1 MVILVQKSYQKNI
14 LRDLRG
20 NLSRF
25 LSLFGIVALGVMI
38 LTGLASFAPSMRI
51 AGQKYYVQQNVFDLR
66 VLSTLGLSEDDI
78 DAIAATEGVTAVQ
91 PVKYLDTEGRWSST
105 DQPAVL
111 RIQQLPA
118 DPDADTAENMNR
130 PLLLAGRMP
139 EAADE
144 CVVHVMGHGEEIPI
158 GTTLTLPDGTDGL
171 ARTSYTVV
179 GQVQDPLHFSSDQ
192 ETSTAGD
199 GVLDAIVYVSD
210 GQLTAD
216 YYTVCYIKAENAD
229 QYDNYSDE
237 YQTAVDA
244 VADRLTS
251 ISGAQCTTRREALI
265 DDATAKLADAKQ
277 TYDEQ
282 KAEAERQFA
291 QAEQKLDEAEA
302 QLTAAK
308 AQLEQG
314 EAEYTSG
321 KAQLAQQKAAL
332 PDTMQSGADKV
343 LDGEEQILEF
353 EDQLQQIELLVN
365 LKQVADPLLTYAE
378 AALHNAQKALDEA
391 EPADEEY
398 TELRDALAKAQA
410 AYDSI
415 YAQLNGYQQQ
425 LDEGKRQMYAQ
436 GLLSSPSLSNTEL
449 VTEAKAALRKMKLEL
464 MQGQLGLSTGTAS
477 AYSAFAAAEQQLAD
491 ARTRLDDGWAE
502 YDTGK
507 EQLDA
512 SRTEYAAQKAE
523 AEQKLADGQKQ
534 IDDAEEQISD
544 IQNGEWYVL
553 DRNSTM
559 SFVTFEQYADR
570 MDAIARVFPVFF
582 FLVAA
587 LVASTTMTRMVD
599 ENRLQ
604 MGTLKALGYSNTAIA
619 GKYLFYGLASS
630 ILGSI
635 LGMAVG
641 FVVFPTIIWQA
652 YQTMV
657 FSLPTFT
664 LQFYPGMAVGSVL
677 LSAAVIGITTWEA
690 CRASLREKTAA
701 LLLPRA
707 PVAGKRI
714 FLEYI
719 TPLWKHMSFSQK
731 TTARNLFRYK
741 KRFFMTVLGVAG
753 CTALLLIGFG
763 IQDSLLPI
771 VTKQATELTHNDM
784 SITLSDPKALTMEQ
798 GLAEELDSNSAVQN
812 WGAVYTKS
820 TTIYNAEGESASVSI
835 VAAAKDSDLTRYV
848 TFRTRKGH
856 KAISFDSGSVI
867 LTEKTAENLGLHTG
881 DTFWV
886 ENAEGTRVELTL
898 TDITENYMFTRL
910 YLPRAQLESLLG
922 TENIPWNTV
931 YGQTTCT
938 DAAGYNALRT
948 DLLDC
953 NYVSSISFTE
963 DTTELFDNLIVSLG
977 YVVVLIIIC
986 AAALAAVV
994 LYNLISVNLE
1004 ERKKELATIKV
1015 LGFYD
1020 QEVYRYIF
1028 REIELLALIGSG
1040 VGLAL
1045 GVPLHK
1051 FIVLTV
1057 EMDQLMFIR
1066 TIAPRSYLLAVALT
1080 MVFTVAVCFVMR
1092 RHVRRISMVESMKA
1106 PE

>member
-1 MVILVQKSYQKNI
+1 MQKSYRKNI
-14 LRDLRG
+14 RRDFRS
-20 NLSRF
+20 NLNRF
-25 LSLFGIVALGVMI
+25 LSLFGIVALGVMM
-38 LTGLASFAPSMRI
+38 LTGLVSFAPSMRT

-66 VLSTLGLSEDDI
+66 VLSTLGLSESDLS
-78 DAIAATEGVTAVQ
+78 AIAATEGVSAVM
-91 PVKYLDTEGRWSST
+91 PVKYLDTEGRWSSST
-105 DQPAVL
+105 DGAVL
-111 RIQQLPA
+111 RVQQLPA
-118 DPDADTAENMNR
+118 DPAADTEANMNR
-130 PLLLAGRMP
+130 LTLLEGRMP
-139 EAADE
+139 ETANE
-144 CVVHVMGHGEEIPI
+144 CVVQVLGHADPVPL
-158 GTTLTLPDGTDGL
+158 GTVVTLPEDTEDIR
-171 ARTSYTVV
+171 RTEYTVV
-179 GQVQDPLHFSSDQ
+179 GQVQDPQYFSATQ
-192 ETSTAGD
+192 ETSTVGD
-199 GVLDAIVYVSD
+199 GILDALVFVQD
-210 GQLTAD
+210 GELTAD
-216 YYTVCYIKAENAD
+216 YYTVCYLKVAD
-229 QYDNYSDE
+229 AAQYDNYSDE
-237 YQTAVDA
+237 YQTAVDT
-244 VADRLTS
+244 VADRLDA
-251 ISGAQCTTRREALI
+251 ISKEHCVARRAQLI
-265 DDATAKLADAKQ
+265 EDATTQLDDAKQ
-277 TYDEQ
+277 TYNEQ

-291 QAEQKLDEAEA
+291 QAEQKLTDA
-302 QLTAAK
+302 QRELDAAK
-308 AQLEQG
+308 AQLDAG
-314 EAEYTSG
+314 EAE
-321 KAQLAQQKAAL
+321 LAAQKAAL
-332 PDTMQSGADKV
+332 PDTMQSGAATLVSSEDQV
-343 LDGEEQILEF
+343 LEF
-353 EDQLQQIELLVN
+353 EDQLQQIQLLVN
-365 LKQVADPLLTYAE
+365 LKQVADPLLGYAE
-378 AALHNAQKALDEA
+378 TALNNAQKALDEA
-391 EPADEEY
+391 EPEDEEY

-410 AYDSI
+410 AYDNI
-415 YAQLNGYQQQ
+415 KGQLDGYQAQL
-425 LDEGKRQMYAQ
+425 DAGKQQMYAK
-436 GLLSSPSLSNTEL
+436 GLISSPNLSNTDL
-449 VTEAKAALRKMKLEL
+449 VTEAKAALRKMKVQLL
-464 MQGQLGLSTGTAS
+464 QGQLQLSTGTAT
-477 AYSAFAAAEQQLAD
+477 AYTQFEAARAQLD
-491 ARTRLDDGWAE
+491 EGWAQ
-502 YDTGK
+502 YQSGQ
-507 EQLDA
+507 EQLNA
-512 SRTEYAAQKAE
+512 SRTEYETQKAD
-523 AEQKLADGQKQ
+523 AEQKLAEGQQQ
-534 IDDAEEQISD
+534 INDAEEKIAD

-553 DRNSTM
+553 DRGSTL
-559 SFVTFEQYADR
+559 SLVTLEQYADR
-570 MDAIARVFPVFF
+570 MAAIARVFPVFF

-587 LVASTTMTRMVD
+587 LVATTTMTRMVD

-604 MGTLKALGYSNTAIA
+604 MGTLKALGYSNFSIA
-619 GKYLFYGLASS
+619 GKYLFYALLAT

-635 LGMAVG
+635 IGMVVG
-641 FVVFPTIIWQA
+641 FVVFPIIIWNA
-652 YQTMV
+652 YQLV
-657 FSLPTFT
+657 FTLPTFT
-664 LQFYPGMAVGSVL
+664 LHFYPGMAAASVGI
-677 LSAAVIGITTWEA
+677 SAAVIGFATWYA
-690 CRASLREKTAA
+690 CRSSLAEKTAA

-714 FLEYI
+714 LMERI
-719 TPLWKHMSFSQK
+719 TPLWSRMSFSQK

-771 VTKQATELTHNDM
+771 VTKQSTELTHNDM

-856 KAISFDSGSVI
+856 KAISFDSGSAI

-886 ENAEGTRVELTL
+886 ENTEGARVELTL
-898 TDITENYMFTRL
+898 TGITENYMFTRL

-922 TENIPWNTV
+922 TAEIPWNTV

-994 LYNLISVNLE
+994 LYNLISVNLG

-1080 MVFTVAVCFVMR
+1080 MVFTVVVCFVMR